1 MKHLSITFLLLAGI
15 LVHMQAQLTV
25 ADDNNVGIA
34 ESSPVSLLSV
44 NGTGNTSSTLY
55 VENATLSGYQR
66 AAHFYKS
73 ASSDNGGAYSFAMN
87 VRIDLY
93 GGNKLV
99 GGNFSAYTSGTATS
113 NKTFGIRAVAGNGY
127 NGMNYGVYSY
137 LYEDRYG
144 AAILG
149 TTSGSEPVLSE
160 KYAGYFVGNVHT
172 VGNIT
177 YSGTC
182 SQSSDT
188 RLKKNIR
195 PLISQESSQMDKLK
209 TLSAIKYNMKNPAE
223 LNLFDPAVIDTMK
236 VDPRTIAYTE
246 DIYTRER
253 IGLSAQE
260 VQAVYPELVHEN
272 NDGFLSLNYT
282 GLVPV
287 LIEAIKEQ
295 ETTIKAL
302 SQTVQSFETSQQAQ
316 LETLQTHESSIQSQ
330 AETLQT
336 QADSIQTQAAA
347 IQILEDAR
355 QAQDQTIQA
364 LNEASRSQ
372 AEDIKVLKEEI
383 DKLKN
388 ARTTE

>member
-1 MKHLSITFLLLAGI
+1 MKHISNTFQLLAGI
-15 LVHMQAQLTV
+15 QVHMQAQMTV
-25 ADDNNVGIA
+25 AQDKNVGIA

-55 VENATLSGYQR
+55 VENATLLGNQR
-66 AAHFYKS
+66 AAHFSKS
-73 ASSDNGGAYSFAMN
+73 ASSDNGGAYSMAMMA
-87 VRIDLY
+87 RIDLN
-93 GGNKLV
+93 GGNKLI
-99 GGNFSAYTSGTATS
+99 GGNFLAYTSGTATS
-113 NKTFGIRAVAGNGY
+113 NKTIAIRAVAGNGY
-127 NGMNYGVYSY
+127 NGMNYGVFSY
-137 LYEDRYG
+137 LYEDQYG

-149 TTSGSEPVLSE
+149 TTTGSEPVLSE

-182 SQSSDT
+182 TQSSDT

-223 LNLFDPAVIDTMK
+223 LNLFDPAVVDTMK

-295 ETTIKAL
+295 ETTIEAL
-302 SQTVQSFETSQQAQ
+302 SLTVQSFETSQQAQ
-316 LETLQTHESSIQSQ
+316 LETLLAHGDSIQSQ
-330 AETLQT
+330 AATIQVQE
-336 QADSIQTQAAA
+336 ASIQSQAAS
-347 IQILEDAR
+347 IQVLEEAL
-355 QAQDQTIQA
+355 QLHEQTIQA
-364 LNEASRSQ
+364 LNEASRFQ

-388 ARTTE
+388 AATTE